1 LVAQCGPSLAP
12 RSLAPLLS
20 QLRCP
25 WAPSMAMNPGMMN
38 PQVGALL
45 SRHPDEL
52 LNILKSTLQQRLE
65 VLQELVDWAAPD
77 LVFGSSR
84 CLTDQRQNGFIKSF
98 NATSGY
104 GFISG
109 PSITEVLGKDL
120 YLSGHQVG
128 SFAVGD
134 EVSFAILLN
143 KGKPQAFDLGPVAA
157 PLLQLMLPQQPAFI
171 GGEPKGYGK
180 GHGKESAA
188 MWGQGGFAMGGGW
201 GPGKG
206 GGMLVGGAKG
216 AIASGQETTKV
227 EMPGVTDRRLKGI
240 VKSTGKDYGFVICSD
255 LVEHFGKEE
264 IYVHATNLEG
274 FQAGDK
280 VNFAVLVNEQLKPQA
295 VRLQS
300 GHQVPGD
307 MGNASKRFRTD
318 AGAGDIGEASK
329 SAVEVPGVTDRRFV
343 GTVKSRGK
351 DYGFVLCEEFAFA
364 YQHGDNVYVHVTSLR
379 DFKPG
384 DQVSFAVLVNEK
396 GKPQAVDLQI
406 A

>member
-1 LVAQCGPSLAP
+1 
-12 RSLAPLLS
+12 
-20 QLRCP
+20 
-25 WAPSMAMNPGMMN
+25 
-38 PQVGALL
+38 
-45 SRHPDEL
+45 
-52 LNILKSTLQQRLE
+52 
-65 VLQELVDWAAPD
+65 
-77 LVFGSSR
+77 
-84 CLTDQRQNGFIKSF
+84 
-98 NATSGY
+98 
-104 GFISG
+104 
-109 PSITEVLGKDL
+109 
-120 YLSGHQVG
+120 
-128 SFAVGD
+128 
-134 EVSFAILLN
+134 
-143 KGKPQAFDLGPVAA
+143 
-157 PLLQLMLPQQPAFI
+157 
-171 GGEPKGYGK
+171 
-180 GHGKESAA
+180 
-188 MWGQGGFAMGGGW
+188 
-201 GPGKG
+201 
-206 GGMLVGGAKG
+206 
-216 AIASGQETTKV
+216 
-227 EMPGVTDRRLKGI
+227 MPGVTDRRLKGI

-300 GHQVPGD
+300 GHQVAGD
-307 MGNASKRFRTD
+307 MGSASKRFRTD
-318 AGAGDIGEASK
+318 AGVGDMGEASK